1 MSFFFLPQKKS
12 CKLRDRCIQYFFGMS
27 LECAAAKSC
36 HFENGD
42 FPKRYSKSYYYC
54 ICLQI
59 VVISPYAF
67 ITPCFVTELFIL
79 MIIYEAEN

>member
-12 CKLRDRCIQYFFGMS
+12 CKVRDCYSIS
-27 LECAAAKSC
+27 LECPWNVHAAKSC

-42 FPKRYSKSYYYC
+42 FPNRYSKSYYYC